1 MKKYTCA
8 ICGKKAEYISNVNV
22 SPLCESCMKKQTKKL
37 WEERGVNNLKQ
48 IDYDDFYAKICDNI
62 ADDVK
67 EFSFD
72 LGEEY

>member
-1 MKKYTCA
+1 MEKCT
-8 ICGKKAEYISNVNV
+8 ICGKKAEYISNVNI

-37 WEERGVNNLKQ
+37 WAERGITNLKQ

-62 ADDVK
+62 AKDVK
-67 EFSFD
+67 EFTFD